1 VGRDLRFLLSSAQ
14 ISATQRFFLFVKTR
28 TRAARRVAFEINS
41 LYNYTLPFKR
51 NSHGLLNAELSDRDV
66 GKIEAERFLVPIFS
80 QSRQSVYFYY
90 FFLSDL
96 LLVCLLRKFCGRERS
111 GSLGHLAVVL
121 RNQQQGS

>member
-1 VGRDLRFLLSSAQ
+1 M
-14 ISATQRFFLFVKTR
+14 FVKTR

-80 QSRQSVYFYY
+80 QSRQSIFIIFFYQIW
-90 FFLSDL
+90 FWF
-96 LLVCLLRKFCGRERS
+96 VCCASF
-111 GSLGHLAVVL
+111 AVV
-121 RNQQQGS
+121 SVVEA